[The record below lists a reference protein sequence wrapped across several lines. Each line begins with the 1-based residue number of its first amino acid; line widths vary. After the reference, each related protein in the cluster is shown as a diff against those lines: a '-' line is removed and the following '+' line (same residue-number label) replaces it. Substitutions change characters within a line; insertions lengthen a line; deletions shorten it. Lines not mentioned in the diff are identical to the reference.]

1 MAASFT
7 PRASI
12 VPSQVHTNEV
22 PGNWFEDDVE
32 MTADNSYPLTATNGY
47 PFTSA
52 ILQTMYGGAYSTL
65 RSVEVVNPVMVNSTG
80 IPQAFIATWD
90 KVHSTVRIFSTATD
104 AELAN
109 SNAGANGFVTTLRV
123 RFC

>member
-1 MAASFT
+1 MAATFAA
-7 PRASI
+7 RASM
-12 VPSQVHTNEV
+12 VPSAQHTNEI
-22 PGNWFEDDVE
+22 PGNWFEDDIE

-47 PFTSA
+47 PFTNTQ
-52 ILQTMYGGAYSTL
+52 LQALYGGAYSTL
-65 RSVEVVNPVMVNSTG
+65 RSVEVVNPVMVSSTG
-80 IPQAFIATWD
+80 VPQAFIATWD

-109 SNAGANGFVTTLRV
+109 ANAGANGFITTLRV